1 MKLLGLKEKEKSST
15 VEAVVQKFREV
26 KVKSTVRV
34 FVVLIKEPESDLFSQ
49 GRESTTAHYNPRV

>member
-1 MKLLGLKEKEKSST
+1 MNLLGLKEKEKSSRLLSTT

-49 GRESTTAHYNPRV
+49 GWRE